1 MSMPLAPGPPAPPQ
15 IRPRGIAFLIP
26 AAILL
31 LGLIAM
37 VLLIING
44 FRRAD
49 RIVDDFDRVAVEE
62 SETFDLEAGDYRVWI
77 EGEAVDD
84 GFEFIDYSIVSTDDA
99 TPVTTSPYDAS
110 LTYDMGDRTGSAF
123 ETFEL
128 DEPGEYEVSFLS
140 TSSGRTDR
148 DLAIGQDNPVAAIG
162 AGFAFGALAA
172 VLGFIVALAIA
183 IVLFVRRSR
192 SRKAQTPQ
200 PPPAP
205 QPPPGYGYGYP
216 PQPPPQWYPQPQPQ
230 SQPQPQE
237 AAPQQFPPPG

>member
-1 MSMPLAPGPPAPPQ
+1 MSDAPVQPARPQ

-26 AAILL
+26 AGIFV
-31 LGLIAM
+31 LGLVVM

-44 FRRAD
+44 FRQAD

-84 GFEFIDYSIVSTDDA
+84 GFELIDYSIVSTDDG
-99 TPVTTSPYDAS
+99 TPVTTSPYDTS
-110 LTYDMGDRTGSAF
+110 LTYDIGGRTGSAF

-128 DEPGEYEVSFLS
+128 DEPGEYEVSFVS

-148 DLAIGQDNPVAAIG
+148 DLAIGQDNPVTAIG
-162 AGFAFGALAA
+162 AGFAFGAMAA
-172 VLGFIVALAIA
+172 VLGLIVALIVT
-183 IVLFVRRSR
+183 IVLFVKRSR

-200 PPPAP
+200 PPPGSV
-205 QPPPGYGYGYP
+205 PPPGYGYGYP
-216 PQPPPQWYPQPQPQ
+216 QQAPPPPQWYPQPQPD
-230 SQPQPQE
+230 QPQPQD